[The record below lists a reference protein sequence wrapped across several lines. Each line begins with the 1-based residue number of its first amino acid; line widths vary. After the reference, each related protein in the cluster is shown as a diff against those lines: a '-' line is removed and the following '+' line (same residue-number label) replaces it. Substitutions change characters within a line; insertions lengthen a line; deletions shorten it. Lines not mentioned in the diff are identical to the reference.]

1 MSGFRARLYS
11 VGSFVTTVPM
21 ADEEV
26 AEDFNHIVRI
36 ATTDLDGNRPIA
48 LALTGVKGIGVRVA
62 EMLSDLIGVPRTK
75 KIGNVSDK
83 QVEELAA
90 LLEELGERVPA
101 WALNRRADYWTGEDG
116 QLVGA
121 EVDLRRTD
129 DINRLKMIRSY
140 RGIRHETGA
149 KKVRGQRTKSNGRKG
164 LQVGVTRKAGK
175 GGQAG

>member
-1 MSGFRARLYS
+1 MTGCRVRLYS
-11 VGSFVTTVPM
+11 VGSFVTPVPM
-21 ADEEV
+21 ADDETP
-26 AEDFNHIVRI
+26 EDFNYIVRI
-36 ATTDLDGNRPIA
+36 AATDLDGNRPIG
-48 LALTGVKGIGVRVA
+48 LALTGVKGIGVRMA
-62 EMLSDLIGVPRTK
+62 EMLTDLVGLPRTEK
-75 KIGNVSDK
+75 MGNISDDH
-83 QVEELAA
+83 VEELAA
-90 LLEELGERVPA
+90 LLEGLEEKLPP
-101 WALNRRADYWTGEDG
+101 WTLNRRADYWTGEDG

-175 GGQAG
+175 ATG